1 MTDSKSFVMVNLE
14 MIQEYDL
21 SFFEVGLLERIRYF
35 SEYDQNGSGWCY
47 VGKERLS
54 KEFGVSKPGLLKAI
68 GRLIERNLLIR
79 NEKGWL
85 QVNIEGVNKVDC
97 QLSLPVNKVSER
109 SKLSLPNNIDNNNSN
124 TNIDL
129 VVNNSSLG
137 EKNTQSVQIM
147 HGEEITQKKKEQY
160 WNGCRIGSK
169 VPDRKHFIMPI
180 EEFIAYQEA
189 HNRRNCAPIGA
200 PLVWLSTEE
209 FRALSDEYKSE
220 EFAIEMIR
228 EMNKW
233 KSDKKQGMQKNLD
246 DYLAINKPW
255 VARNAKTNLDV
266 KNSPVVDKLRK
277 QEQVRREY
285 EQQYNLYNQQPLQ
298 PE

>member
-1 MTDSKSFVMVNLE
+1 MVNLALMKE
-14 MIQEYDL
+14 L
-21 SFFEVGLLERIRYF
+21 NVSFIEAGLLERIRYF
-35 SEYDQNGSGWCY
+35 SEYDPKGSGWCY
-47 VGKERLS
+47 VAKERLAE
-54 KEFGVSKPGLLKAI
+54 EFGLTRRTIYNIINDLCDRGLL
-68 GRLIERNLLIR
+68 ERNER
-79 NEKGWL
+79 GWL
-85 QVNIEGVNKVDC
+85 KINIESVQNFH
-97 QLSLPVNKVSER
+97 SEKITH
-109 SKLSLPNNIDNNNSN
+109 SVKKLHKKCENFAPNNIDNNNSN